1 MSPEKGMCVYSQ
13 LHGSGNTLYVSPTTG
28 ICPLVCV
35 SWIQTRLSATKHYY
49 GSKGDLN
56 WPESKQ
62 HAALDT
68 LSMSNTLFENIKA
81 TIKNIKRSGLRYS
94 MVWKQ
99 KQDLEIGLNASLVV
113 SMLTSIGFVSSLMAL
128 VTINSQLFTG
138 MEIDFWICCFY
149 FVIDYIITFKTNNNH
164 HCCHIFLFVC
174 SIHRH
179 HLHTQDLYQCYLAF
193 SQVFLF

>member
-13 LHGSGNTLYVSPTTG
+13 LHRSGNTLYVSPTTG

-81 TIKNIKRSGLRYS
+81 TIMIIIRSGLFN
-94 MVWKQ
+94 
-99 KQDLEIGLNASLVV
+99 GLKAEARLGNWFECITGCFNVHFWLCVKFDGIS
-113 SMLTSIGFVSSLMAL
+113 G
-128 VTINSQLFTG
+128 SQWLACHW
-138 MEIDFWICCFY
+138 DWNWVFW
-149 FVIDYIITFKTNNNH
+149 
-164 HCCHIFLFVC
+164 FLF
-174 SIHRH
+174 
-179 HLHTQDLYQCYLAF
+179 LYF
-193 SQVFLF
+193 ISFK